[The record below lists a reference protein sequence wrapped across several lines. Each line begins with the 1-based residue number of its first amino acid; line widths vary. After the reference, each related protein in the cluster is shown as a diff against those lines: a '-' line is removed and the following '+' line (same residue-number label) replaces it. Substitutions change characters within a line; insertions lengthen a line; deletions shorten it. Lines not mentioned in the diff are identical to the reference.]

1 VSEEQKKDTKKA
13 PEQNIKNNK
22 GGPSDLPPIK
32 KNSPFQTL
40 MVWVAVLVIIGISM
54 QYLGELNTKKAVE
67 LTYTQFQTL
76 ISDSVQ
82 VVRDAEVVQQFGKPA
97 KLTGEVIEQEALV
110 AVVKGDVKVA
120 SNDFIV
126 NIPYLDADMLAGWDQ
141 QGFTYEF
148 MEKEPTIM
156 DYIWQFF
163 PYIIM
168 IVFLWFIMS
177 RAAGGQKGMFSFGK
191 SKAKLNDAS
200 KSKTTFDD
208 VAGVIEAKE
217 ELNEVVDFLKN
228 PGKYSRLG
236 GKIPKGV
243 LLLGPPG
250 TGKTLLARAVAGE
263 AQVPFFSMSGSDFVE
278 MFVGVGASRVRDLF
292 DTAKKNAPCIIFI
305 DEIDAVGRQRGAGVG
320 GGNDEREQT
329 LNQMLVEMDGFE
341 ENSGIIL
348 VAATN
353 RPDVLD
359 PALLRPGRF
368 DRQVVVD
375 APDVKGRE
383 GILEVHTR
391 KVPMSEDVD
400 LNLIAKG
407 TSGFVGADIAN
418 LVNEAAL
425 MAARFDQTKVTM
437 LDFEEA
443 RDKIVMGTERASKV
457 LTDKDKKVVAYHEAG
472 HAICTLFC
480 KHSNP
485 LHKVTIVPRGQALG
499 LTWSLPKE
507 DILHHTRSYV
517 EDQICIYMGG
527 RAAEEIIFG
536 EYTNGASGD
545 IRGATD
551 LARQMICDFGMSDE
565 IGPISHGRGN
575 DQVFLG
581 REIANHRDFSEKT
594 AETID
599 DVMKRVI
606 VEQERRAVSL
616 LEENREK
623 LDLLANALIEHELLD
638 RDEIDLVLRGET
650 LDNAKKSR
658 STELYKKMREE
669 RVAQKLAEATE
680 SLNQNEESKEETS
693 EGDTPSDD

>member
-1 VSEEQKKDTKKA
+1 MSEDQKNDSKKT
-13 PEQNIKNNK
+13 PTPNKN
-22 GGPSDLPPIK
+22 GGPSGLPPIK
-32 KNSPFQTL
+32 GSSPFQTF
-40 MVWVAVLVIIGISM
+40 MVWTAVLIVVGIAI
-54 QYLGELNTKKAVE
+54 QYLGDLNTRKAVE

-76 ISDSVQ
+76 IEDSVQ
-82 VVRDAEVVQQFGKPA
+82 VVNNAEVIQQFGKPA
-97 KLTGEVIEQEALV
+97 KLTGEVISQDALIAIV
-110 AVVKGDVKVA
+110 DGDTKVE
-120 SNDFIV
+120 SDKFIV
-126 NIPYLDADMLAGWDQ
+126 NIPYLDADMLEGWDK

-148 MEKEPTIM
+148 NEKEPTIL
-156 DYIWQFF
+156 DYLWQFF

-191 SKAKLNDAS
+191 SKAKLNDSS

-208 VAGVIEAKE
+208 VAGVVEAKD

-228 PGKYSRLG
+228 PAKYSKLG

-263 AQVPFFSMSGSDFVE
+263 AEVPFFSMSGSDFVE

-320 GGNDEREQT
+320 GGHDEREQT

-348 VAATN
+348 IAATN

-391 KVPMSEDVD
+391 KVPMAEDVD

-472 HAICTLFC
+472 HAICTLLC
-480 KHSNP
+480 ENSNP
-485 LHKVTIVPRGQALG
+485 LHKVTIVPRGRALG

-507 DILHHTRSYV
+507 DILHHTRAYV

-545 IRGATD
+545 IKGATD
-551 LARQMICDFGMSDE
+551 LVRQMICDFGMSEE
-565 IGPISHGRGN
+565 IGPISMSKGN

-581 REIANHRDFSEKT
+581 REIANHRDFSDKT

-599 DVMKRVI
+599 EVMKRV
-606 VEQERRAVSL
+606 VVTQEKRAIAL
-616 LEENREK
+616 LEENRDK

-638 RDEIDLVLRGET
+638 REEIDLVLRGEV
-650 LDNAKKSR
+650 LDTAKKSR

-669 RVAQKLAEATE
+669 RKAQKVAEEAAAA
-680 SLNQNEESKEETS
+680 LKNTS
-693 EGDTPSDD
+693 ESDSDDKSEGTPSSNE